1 MATPETFSTLADRQN
16 LDKCQRR
23 PHTDMMATHF
33 ADTHPIVYIY
43 KNPINFFPW
52 SRNHHGLYPSVRI
65 RQNSASAGFQ

>member
-43 KNPINFFPW
+43 IYK
-52 SRNHHGLYPSVRI
+52 SD
-65 RQNSASAGFQ
+65 